1 MTITKAQKPKP
12 RTYIMGI
19 MAGEMKRRLIVEVSE
34 TMTENHEEMAKVIM
48 DNIKD
53 KNLDK
58 QGALDLRKELLGK

>member
-1 MTITKAQKPKP
+1 M
-12 RTYIMGI
+12 
-19 MAGEMKRRLIVEVSE
+19 EVSE